1 MTGLSTNNI
10 ISSYK
15 DCVAKQ
21 SSEIWNHSRYD
32 KFLALPLK
40 LLEADAAVNLDEI
53 YKRSELQEFFC
64 LVFFN
69 GKFCH
74 DNLPR
79 DVLVNIH
86 ESSSYKSGA
95 TIADFSTHELHLSIP
110 KNTQLKKAI
119 CILHLISND
128 LQTTFLAPKI
138 ALTLEQG
145 AKAEL
150 IEIFENNLPNSAIT
164 NFYNYTFEST
174 IYNNAHLTHLRVF
187 KNHGN
192 DVFISNIHS
201 KVQKDASYT
210 NFFFIQGTKTLRN
223 NIDVALNENGAECFV
238 HGLYLLDG
246 EEVCDSYTQIHH
258 NSSHTHS
265 NQFYKGI
272 LKGEARVIFT
282 GNINVKKDSQ
292 QITSEQLNKNLVLS
306 NKAQVFSRPQL
317 EVAADD
323 VKCGHGAT
331 IGRLSDEEIFY
342 LESRGITE
350 KTAKAMLSEGF
361 ALDCI
366 DQLKSNE
373 LKKYLLQ
380 KVQLKSSYV

>member
-21 SSEIWNHSRYD
+21 SSEIWNHTRYD

-40 LLEADAAVNLDEI
+40 LLEADAAVSLDEI
-53 YKRSELQEFFC
+53 YKRSELQDFFC

-74 DNLPR
+74 DNLPK
-79 DVLVNIH
+79 DIVVNIH
-86 ESSSYKSGA
+86 ESSSYKSGP
-95 TIADFSTHELHLSIP
+95 TITDFSTHELHLSIP

-119 CILHLISND
+119 CVLHLVSSD

-138 ALTLEQG
+138 TLELDQG
-145 AKAEL
+145 SKLDL
-150 IEIFENNLPNSAIT
+150 IEVFENKLPTTSIS
-164 NFYNYTFEST
+164 NFYNYSFQSKLNT
-174 IYNNAHLTHLRVF
+174 NAHLTHLRVF

-192 DVFISNIHS
+192 DIFISNINS

-210 NFFFIQGTKTLRN
+210 NFFFVQGTKTLRN
-223 NIDVALNENGAECFV
+223 NIDIALNEAGAECFI

-246 EEVCDSYTQIHH
+246 DETCDSYTQIHH
-258 NSSHTHS
+258 DNSHTHS

-272 LKGEARVIFT
+272 LKGESRVIFT

-306 NKAQVFSRPQL
+306 NKAQVYSRPQL

-350 KTAKAMLSEGF
+350 ISAKAMLSEGF

-366 DQLKSNE
+366 DQLKSDA
-373 LKKYLLQ
+373 LKMYLLQ